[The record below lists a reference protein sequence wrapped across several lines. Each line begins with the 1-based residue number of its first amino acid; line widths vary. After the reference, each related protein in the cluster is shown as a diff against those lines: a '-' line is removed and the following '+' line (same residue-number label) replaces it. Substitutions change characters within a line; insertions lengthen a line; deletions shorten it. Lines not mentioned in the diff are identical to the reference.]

1 MFDPEHAITLIA
13 SFKFDNDII
22 ISSKEGRV
30 MWETY
35 SSEELHHFWSSVC
48 SLLQLEA
55 ILRVNADLNLLLH
68 DSCLILSRLKLV
80 LFNIIWR
87 IKYNVLVDSKG
98 EETDQLKSS
107 HLVYQLEK

>member
-1 MFDPEHAITLIA
+1 MFDPEQAITLIA

-35 SSEELHHFWSSVC
+35 SSEEFHFWSSVR

-98 EETDQLKSS
+98 DETDQLKSS
-107 HLVYQLEK
+107 HLIYQLEK

>member
-1 MFDPEHAITLIA
+1 MFDPEHAIALIA

-35 SSEELHHFWSSVC
+35 SSEEFHFWSSVR

-98 EETDQLKSS
+98 DETDQLKSS